1 MQVTTQH
8 VLDHAG
14 LRALYGSFPTGV
26 AAVGAH
32 IQGTPIGMA
41 ASSFTSVSFDPPL
54 VSVAVQNTSRT
65 WQVLRTAPRIG
76 ITILARNQAATCRQL
91 SLREGDRFADVPWS
105 RTAQGAV
112 HIAGGISTLDCSL
125 HSEVAAGDHAIALF
139 VVHDFALAPTTDP
152 LVFHASS
159 FKQLAAS

>member
-1 MQVTTQH
+1 MTTKPI
-8 VLDHAG
+8 LDHAG

-26 AAVGAH
+26 AAVGAYVR
-32 IQGTPIGMA
+32 GTPVGMA
-41 ASSFTSVSFDPPL
+41 ASSFTSVSLDPAL

-76 ITILARNQAATCRQL
+76 ITILARSQAATCRQL
-91 SLREGDRFADVPWS
+91 SLREGDRFAGVRWS
-105 RTAQGAV
+105 TTMRGAL
-112 HIAGGISTLDCSL
+112 HFDDGISMLDCSL
-125 HSEVAAGDHAIALF
+125 HAEINAGDHAIALF
-139 VVHDFALAPTTDP
+139 AVHDFTLAETADDP